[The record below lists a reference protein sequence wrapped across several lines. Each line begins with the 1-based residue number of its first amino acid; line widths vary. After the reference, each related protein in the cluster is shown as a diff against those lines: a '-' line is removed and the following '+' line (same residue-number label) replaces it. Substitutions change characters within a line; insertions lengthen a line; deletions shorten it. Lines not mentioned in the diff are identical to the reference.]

1 MLRSIA
7 RNARVERQLAAQRHA
22 SLLGQGSASSRIHY
36 AYRDSSACSRLL
48 FTRLQH
54 TKVETSGSHANPP
67 PPSPNVPRKAKV
79 DIKPAPVKPTV
90 TPNGATS
97 TSKPSRHMKVDHA
110 KSLPPKG
117 VELPPAD
124 TVASVSVSGGLSEAK
139 KDIDKA
145 QEHGVMAPPPPG
157 ASWIK
162 RMIHHARELFKFYWN
177 GLKQINRNRLLV
189 AEIKKRVQEG
199 GAPISR
205 SEYRFMRTY
214 KEDALKLIP
223 FLLVV
228 ITVEELIPLIAIY
241 APFMLPSTT
250 IFPSQLKRM
259 EDKALAKQLTFTA
272 PQTFLAIVNAA
283 REHQPSQ
290 RNIVDLMGLR
300 NLGRSNM
307 RAVAGVLR
315 LATWGPA
322 PMILRRIDNHL
333 KFVAEDDLLLATEDM
348 GGRLSDRE
356 LSIALYE
363 RGIIATDL
371 KPELARKQLKMWL
384 TSVSFGAEEH
394 HAVSRR
400 IFAVAKANANTTA

>member
-1 MLRSIA
+1 MF
-7 RNARVERQLAAQRHA
+7 RQLAAQRHA

-124 TVASVSVSGGLSEAK
+124 TVASVSVSGGLSVAK

-162 RMIHHARELFKFYWN
+162 RMIHHARELFVCSVSSFAN
-177 GLKQINRNRLLV
+177 LTLRTDTCNRIEILLER
-189 AEIKKRVQEG
+189 AQANQQKPI
-199 GAPISR
+199 ISR
-205 SEYRFMRTY
+205 RDQEKS
-214 KEDALKLIP
+214 
-223 FLLVV
+223 
-228 ITVEELIPLIAIY
+228 
-241 APFMLPSTT
+241 
-250 IFPSQLKRM
+250 
-259 EDKALAKQLTFTA
+259 
-272 PQTFLAIVNAA
+272 A
-283 REHQPSQ
+283 RGRGTHLSIRISFHADVQ
-290 RNIVDLMGLR
+290 G
-300 NLGRSNM
+300 GRSQ
-307 RAVAGVLR
+307 VSS
-315 LATWGPA
+315 
-322 PMILRRIDNHL
+322 IL
-333 KFVAEDDLLLATEDM
+333 
-348 GGRLSDRE
+348 
-356 LSIALYE
+356 
-363 RGIIATDL
+363 
-371 KPELARKQLKMWL
+371 
-384 TSVSFGAEEH
+384 
-394 HAVSRR
+394 SRR
-400 IFAVAKANANTTA
+400 IQTLMTPLG